1 MSGKYDSDLL
11 KIRSSPISGVRYSS
25 FQDLSAL
32 DAVKMP
38 TRALVSGEN
47 YTEEQALII
56 HLTITGR
63 CYARCKD
70 CVNSAV
76 TMGCDGPRNSVIAAE
91 EAFPERDSTIIRKL
105 AARHSEPIITVC
117 FYGGEPFL
125 KTELME
131 RVWRILKL
139 ADKSN
144 RFRFMVYTNGEMLID
159 ALKRYPEFM
168 KDMWLYSVSIDGD
181 EEQHNRIRLGTLL
194 SNIKNNLKML
204 SASCKGY
211 LLHWSTL
218 REEQSLSNC
227 FQEFMRLHREGLIH
241 HFFWHWA
248 ENRKPMDDFAGFV
261 SRYGRELEQIM
272 DVYVQKIFAGEILPI
287 AHINELILYL
297 LTAKERGHSACGVE
311 LAKNYDIVSGKVFPC
326 ADLPSCQSI
335 GELDREGNLAIK
347 EYDLSSL
354 VGYKNWLGCYQC
366 GVSPYCG
373 GRCPVQIQ
381 AGSLERVYQYC
392 QLMRLHVG
400 VVQQHID
407 DIHQALVRN
416 GITLQEIYDKSA
428 FLSRYTDVVP

>member
-1 MSGKYDSDLL
+1 MSGKHASASSE
-11 KIRSSPISGVRYSS
+11 IRPSPISGVRYSS

-38 TRALVSGEN
+38 ARPLIPGES
-47 YTEEQALII
+47 YSEEQTLII

-70 CVNSAV
+70 CINSAV
-76 TMGCDGPRNSVIAAE
+76 TMSCDDPRDLVIAAD
-91 EAFPERDSTIIRKL
+91 EAVPERDSTIIRKL
-105 AARHSEPIITVC
+105 AERHSKQIITVC

-125 KTELME
+125 KTESME
-131 RVWRILKL
+131 GVWRILKL

-168 KDMWLYSVSIDGD
+168 RDMWLYSVSIDGD
-181 EEQHNRIRLGTLL
+181 EEQHNSVRLGTRL
-194 SNIKNNLKML
+194 SHIKDNLREL
-204 SASCKGY
+204 SASCKGH

-227 FQEFMRLHREGLIH
+227 FQEFMRLYREGLVH

-248 ENRKPMDDFAGFV
+248 ENRNPMDDFAGFV
-261 SRYGRELEQIM
+261 SKYGRELEQIM
-272 DVYVQKIFAGEILPI
+272 DVYVQKISEGEILPI
-287 AHINELILYL
+287 VHINELILYL

-326 ADLPSCQSI
+326 ADLPSCLSI
-335 GELDREGNLAIK
+335 GELNSEGNLAIR
-347 EYDLSSL
+347 EYNLSSL
-354 VGYKNWLGCYQC
+354 VEYKNWLGCYEC
-366 GVSPYCG
+366 GVSSYCG

-381 AGSLERVYQYC
+381 TGSLERTYQYC

-400 VVQQHID
+400 VVQQRINE
-407 DIHQALVRN
+407 IQQALVRN
-416 GITLQEIYDKSA
+416 GIKLQEIYNKSA